1 MNAMKMNE
9 IVSLTHSL
17 GRGSIN
23 NFDSLSSYKIED
35 LAKSFNSNDLINKY
49 ITSVIAS
56 LQTIISN
63 VNLTEQFNP
72 LVRVD
77 FEMKNSINIKAEIKK
92 EILHCEATYFRLSW
106 AELVNTL
113 HKDQVPLEKVKELAG
128 KVLSKSPLKL
138 NHEDNLYQMIWYA
151 NRMYSDPS
159 DPITNE
165 NASAERASCVANALN
180 M

>member
-1 MNAMKMNE
+1 MTKKYGITLQAA
-9 IVSLTHSL
+9 IILSLL
-17 GRGSIN
+17 
-23 NFDSLSSYKIED
+23 
-35 LAKSFNSNDLINKY
+35 
-49 ITSVIAS
+49 IAS
-56 LQTIISN
+56 
-63 VNLTEQFNP
+63 FA
-72 LVRVD
+72 
-77 FEMKNSINIKAEIKK
+77 SIATFYSGIGSAEIKK